1 MIFQFPINDYSTE
14 RQAILKNYAV
24 DENVYVDYLL
34 SLINS
39 SESSLQSIQQLATDL
54 VLDVRARHDE
64 QQGVLAFIRQYNLST
79 EEGIVLMCLAEALLR
94 IPDSATANKLIRDKL
109 SQTNWQHYLGESDSA
124 FVNAA
129 TWGLLLSGKLVQLK
143 SEVTNNISHY
153 VNALISKSSEAI
165 IRTALKEAMH
175 FMGTQFVLAETIDD
189 AVRHD
194 GLYSFDMLGEAAITS
209 NTADCYFNDYLAAIK
224 TVSQLENSNNS
235 VSIKLSALHCRYE
248 FAKQHDLHIELYPKL
263 KDLIEAAIKLNVAIT
278 LDAEEADRLD
288 IMLDAFNYMYQ
299 IAIKHHWPHLGIAV
313 QAYQFRSLTVLK
325 WLNKISEKNTC
336 HINVRLVKGAYW
348 DTEIKLAQQQG
359 FDFYPVYTRK
369 ENTDLAYLCCA
380 QFLFNC
386 DYITPQFA
394 SHNAHTIAAII
405 EYATSYK
412 NKTFEFQRLFGMGEL
427 LYDCLLKKYNITCR
441 VYAPVGNYKSLL
453 SYLVRRLLENGAN
466 SSFVQRIENAKI
478 DVTNIVCDP
487 IVTIKQ
493 HHSHSNP
500 HIPLPRD
507 IFKPNRQNASGMNLT
522 DVQQLTKLDVVFSE
536 TYRKHYFV
544 SAIINGVISSESEH
558 SKTAQHIINP
568 ANNSDIIATRELT
581 TPDDVNSA
589 MAHAKTAFKQWST
602 SDIKVRTD
610 CLFNLADLIE
620 KNSGTLATLCV
631 REAGRCINDALSEI
645 REAIDFCRYY
655 AVNASELFEPQS
667 LPGPTGETN
676 IFKIQARGIFA
687 CISPWNF
694 PIAIFTGQIT
704 AALACGNC
712 VLAKPAQQT
721 SLCAN
726 KIIELCYLAGIP
738 HSVLHFLPAA
748 SADISDALLQHPDL
762 SGVVFTGSL
771 ASANNIKQ
779 ALASRSGAIVPLIA
793 ETGGMN
799 AMIVD
804 SSALAEQVV
813 VDILSSAFN
822 SAGQR
827 CSSLRFLYLQDDIAD
842 TIIELLLGAVV
853 ELTIADPHNLAT
865 DIGPLIDNK
874 AKNKILQHLRFLTDS
889 DFATSLYE
897 VNLAAQQNAPN
908 DLFIHPAI
916 FEIQHLSNIAEE
928 IFAPVLHIIRY
939 PQSELLQIVNEINDS
954 GFGLTLGIHSRISSN
969 IELVCQHAKIGNIY
983 VNRNMIGAVVGVQP
997 FGGQGSSGTGPKA
1010 GGSHYLKAFC
1020 TEQVISTNITAI
1032 GGNSDLL
1039 NTDPD

>member
-1 MIFQFPINDYSTE
+1 MIFQFPIKGYSTE

-24 DENVYVDYLL
+24 DENTYVDYLV
-34 SLINS
+34 STVKS
-39 SESSLQSIQQLATDL
+39 SELSLQSIQRLATNL
-54 VLDVRARHDE
+54 VLEVRVRHNE
-64 QQGVLAFIRQYNLST
+64 QQGILAFIRQYNLST

-109 SQTNWQHYLGESDSA
+109 SQTNWQQYLGESDSA

-143 SEVTNNISHY
+143 SDVTNNITHY
-153 VNALISKSSEAI
+153 INALIGKSSEAI

-189 AVRHD
+189 AVRHE
-194 GLYSFDMLGEAAITS
+194 GLFSFDMLGEAAITS

-263 KDLIEAAIKLNVAIT
+263 KDLIETAIKLNVAIT
-278 LDAEEADRLD
+278 LDAEEANRLD
-288 IMLDAFNYMYQ
+288 IMLDAFNYMYD
-299 IAIKHHWPHLGIAV
+299 IAVKHHWPHLGIAV

-325 WLNKISEKNTC
+325 WLNNISEKNVC
-336 HINVRLVKGAYW
+336 NINVRLVKGAYW

-359 FDFYPVYTRK
+359 LDFYPVYTRK

-380 QFLFNC
+380 QMLFDC
-386 DYITPQFA
+386 EYITPQFA

-405 EYATSYK
+405 EYSKSYK
-412 NKTFEFQRLFGMGEL
+412 NKPFEFQRLFGMGEL
-427 LYDCLLKKYNITCR
+427 LYDCLLKKHNINCR
-441 VYAPVGNYKSLL
+441 VYAPIGRYNSLL

-466 SSFVQRIENAKI
+466 SSFVQRIENSEI
-478 DVTNIVCDP
+478 DVANIVCDP

-493 HHSHSNP
+493 HSSHRNP
-500 HIPLPRD
+500 HIPLPKD
-507 IFKPNRQNASGMNLT
+507 IFKPKRLSATGINLANF
-522 DVQQLTKLDVVFSE
+522 QQLNNLDKIFND
-536 TYRKHYFV
+536 TYNKHYFV
-544 SAIINGVISSESEH
+544 SAIINGTCSSDICH
-558 SKTAQHIINP
+558 SKTTQKIVNP
-568 ANNSDIIATRELT
+568 ANNSDVIAQLELANA
-581 TPDDVNSA
+581 DDINNA
-589 MAHAKTAFKQWST
+589 MAYAKTAAKKWST
-602 SDIKVRTD
+602 SDIKLRTD
-610 CLFNLADLIE
+610 CLINLADLIE
-620 KNSGTLATLCV
+620 KNSNQLAALCV

-655 AVNASELFEPQS
+655 AVNAVALFEPQS
-667 LPGPTGETN
+667 LIGPTGETN
-676 IFKIQARGIFA
+676 ILKIQARGIFA

-704 AALACGNC
+704 AALVCGNC

-721 SLCAN
+721 SLCAS

-748 SADISDALLQHPDL
+748 SVDISNALFQHPDL

-779 ALASRSGAIVPLIA
+779 ALTSRPGAIVPLIA

-813 VDILSSAFN
+813 IDILSSAFN

-827 CSSLRFLYLQDDIAD
+827 CSSLRFLYLQDDIAK
-842 TIIELLLGAVV
+842 TIIELLLAAVV
-853 ELTIADPHNLAT
+853 ELTIADPHYLAT
-865 DIGPLIDNK
+865 DIGPLIDQK
-874 AKNKILQHLRFLTDS
+874 AKTKVLQHLRYLTDS

-897 VNLAAQQNAPN
+897 VNLTQQHTPSNN
-908 DLFIHPAI
+908 LFVHPAI
-916 FEIQHLSNIAEE
+916 FEIQQLCNIPEE
-928 IFAPVLHIIRY
+928 IFGPVLHIIRY
-939 PQSELLQIVNEINDS
+939 PQSDLIQIVNDINNS

-983 VNRNMIGAVVGVQP
+983 VNRNIIGAVVGVQP
-997 FGGQGSSGTGPKA
+997 FGGQGCSGTGPKA
-1010 GGSHYLKAFC
+1010 GGPHYLKAFC

-1032 GGNSDLL
+1032 GGNSSLL
-1039 NTDPD
+1039 NTEPD